1 MKKLIVYFFISTLI
15 IGQRVHPN
23 LILTKDDVK
32 IIKEKWDHFP
42 LFKKSFEEAKSKV
55 DEALLRPIDVPI
67 PKDAAGY
74 THEKH
79 KQNYFEMQLAGIIFQ
94 ITEEKK
100 YAEFIRRM
108 LLKYC
113 ELYPSLGK
121 HPAGTSN
128 SPGRLFWQSLNE
140 TVWLVN
146 TIQAYDCI
154 YDYLSVT
161 DRKKIEENIFKPMV
175 NFLLTERIHE
185 FDLIHN
191 HGTWMVAA
199 VGMTGFVLG
208 DDDLVQKA
216 LYGSKKDGE
225 YGFLKQLQLLF
236 SPDGYYTEGAYYVR
250 YALAPFFLFAEAI
263 NNNLPNLKIYEF
275 RNQILRKGFYCAI
288 EMTNTNGEFI
298 PFNDA
303 IKDKN
308 YLSPELVTSLNLA
321 IKHYGLDESLLG
333 IAKRQNNVLLNGA
346 AILVAKEISKRNEFS
361 PFPYNSVEY
370 SDGANGDE
378 GGLAFIRSGDFKNQ
392 SLLFMKYT
400 GHGLSH
406 GHYDKLSFSY
416 YHNGNEIIQ
425 DYGSA
430 RFINIEQKYGGRY
443 LPENKSWSMST
454 IAHNTV
460 TVDEKSDF
468 NGDIKISERY
478 HSNKHF
484 FEITDSI
491 QVVSAKDDKAYP
503 GVKMQ
508 RTMVMINDKNFSE
521 PIIIDVFKLNS
532 NSSHQYDYPIYYV
545 GHFISTN
552 IKYKPFDN
560 QRVPLGSKNG
570 YQHLWKEAEGIAK
583 DNFQFTWLNGNKFYS
598 VTANADS
605 SQIFFTRIGAGD
617 PNFNLRNDP
626 GLIIRNRRKDY
637 VFASVI
643 EPHGLYDG
651 LREFTVGSFSKI
663 ESVKVLFSNEEIT
676 AVQIKAKQNINWLLL
691 INNSN
696 ADKKAEHNFSFNGK
710 NIQFSGNFSLIKKLD

>member
-1 MKKLIVYFFISTLI
+1 MKKLIILLFISNLLF
-15 IGQRVHPN
+15 GQRIHPN
-23 LILTKDDVK
+23 LIITQDDVK
-32 IIKEKWDHFP
+32 IIKENWNKFP

-55 DEALLRPIDVPI
+55 DLALSQPIDVPI
-67 PKDAAGY
+67 PKDAAAY

-79 KQNYFEMQLAGIIFQ
+79 KQNYSEMQLAGIIYQ

-100 YAEFIRRM
+100 YAEFVRQM
-108 LLKYC
+108 LLKYA
-113 ELYPSLGK
+113 ELYPTLGK

-154 YDYLSVT
+154 HDYLSANE
-161 DRKKIEENIFKPMV
+161 RKKIEDNVFRKMV

-208 DDDLVQKA
+208 DDELVQKA
-216 LYGSKKDGE
+216 LYGSKKNGE
-225 YGFLKQLQLLF
+225 FGFLKQLQILF

-263 NNNLPNLKIYEF
+263 QNNLPELKIYDYSD
-275 RNQILRKGFYCAI
+275 QILKKGFYCAI
-288 EMTNTNGEFI
+288 EMTNTNGAFI

-308 YLSPELVTSLNLA
+308 YLSPELITSLNLT

-333 IAKRQNNVLLNGA
+333 IAKRQNNVMLNSAG
-346 AILVAKEISKRNEFS
+346 ILVAEEISKRSEF
-361 PFPYNSVEY
+361 PNFQYKSVEY
-370 SDGANGDE
+370 SDGANGDK
-378 GGLAFIRSGDFKNQ
+378 GGLAFIRFGDFKNP

-406 GHYDKLSFSY
+406 GHYDKLTFSY
-416 YHNGNEIIQ
+416 YNKGNEIIQ

-443 LPENKSWSMST
+443 LPENKSWAMST

-460 TVDEKSDF
+460 TVDETSNF
-468 NGDIKISERY
+468 NGDINISEKY
-478 HSNKHF
+478 HSYKHF
-484 FEITDSI
+484 FELTDSI
-491 QVVSAKDDKAYP
+491 QIVSAKDDKAYP
-503 GVKMQ
+503 DVKMQ
-508 RTMVMINDKNFSE
+508 RTMAVINDKNFSE
-521 PIIIDVFKLNS
+521 PIIVDVFKLNS
-532 NSSHQYDYPIYYV
+532 SKLHQYDYPIYYI

-552 IKYKPFDN
+552 IKYTPFDK
-560 QRVPLGSKNG
+560 QRIPLGSKNG

-583 DNFQFTWLNGNKFYS
+583 DNFQFTWLNENKFYS
-598 VTANADS
+598 ITTSADS
-605 SQIFFTRIGAGD
+605 SQIFFTRIGASD

-626 GLIIRNRRKDY
+626 GMIIRKKGKDY

-643 EPHGLYDG
+643 EPHGIYDG
-651 LREFTVGSFSKI
+651 VREFTAGSFSKI
-663 ESVKVLFSNEEIT
+663 EFVKVLFSNDEIT
-676 AVQIKAKQNINWLLL
+676 AVQIKAKENINWLLL
-691 INNSN
+691 INNGNSN
-696 ADKKAEHNFSFNGK
+696 KNSIHSFSLNGK
-710 NIQFSGNFSLIKKLD
+710 KYEFKGNYSLIKQ